1 MYTKFKLSNVQLGDI
16 KIGNVEVESKYKLD
30 EVQGIYTL
38 VKTAIK
44 EIPEML
50 EDMKA
55 GALKFRE
62 IEKEFEEFNEVEHE
76 EKLQTAVDSFLT
88 FEANV
93 RQALENLKEKEEED
107 PLKGLKEE

>member
-1 MYTKFKLSNVQLGDI
+1 MYTKFKLSNVQIGEV

-30 EVQGIYTL
+30 EVQGIYAL

-50 EDMKA
+50 EDVKA

-62 IEKEFEEFNEVEHE
+62 IEKEFEELYEEEHK
-76 EKLQTAVDSFLT
+76 EKLQTAVDSFLN
-88 FEANV
+88 FEAGV
-93 RQALENLKEKEEED
+93 RQALETLKDKEED
-107 PLKGLKEE
+107 PLEGLRE